1 MKKKVNLKILGVSL
15 YVSKKVP
22 QSCFNL
28 NLFLI
33 MIFIL
38 FLLLNIFKLEVMIN
52 LDGISLFP
60 INNNSIQYPTIETPQ
75 INFP

>member
-1 MKKKVNLKILGVSL
+1 MKKNANLKILGVSL
-15 YVSKKVP
+15 YISKKVP
-22 QSCFNL
+22 QSCFDPNI
-28 NLFLI
+28 FFI
-33 MIFIL
+33 MVFIL
-38 FLLLNIFKLEVMIN
+38 FLLLNIFQLKVMIN